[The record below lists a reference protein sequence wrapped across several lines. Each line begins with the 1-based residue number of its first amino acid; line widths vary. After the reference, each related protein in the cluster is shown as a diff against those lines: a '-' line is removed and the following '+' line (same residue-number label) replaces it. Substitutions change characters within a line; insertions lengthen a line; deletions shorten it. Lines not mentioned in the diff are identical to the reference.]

1 MNILLSRKQVNGA
14 LAPVEWNS
22 GTRDIEIPGI
32 IYLLF
37 LNHAHG
43 MAGVRKFMLLEVD
56 GE

>member
-1 MNILLSRKQVNGA
+1 MNGA